1 MDPGERSRM
10 TESHL
15 PKRPVISVSLS
26 PKFLDDWDKLQLAL
40 SVLTQRLI
48 SPATLW
54 KRVSLQQKSS
64 TNQHIELA
72 RIETGFTI
80 VFPAQFK
87 KCEPILIC
95 SKAAMFRLV
104 QIDEAA
110 FHHEHRHHR
119 FW

>member
-1 MDPGERSRM
+1 LDPGERSRM

-54 KRVSLQQKSS
+54 KRVSLQQ
-64 TNQHIELA
+64 
-72 RIETGFTI
+72 RIFNE
-80 VFPAQFK
+80 PAYR
-87 KCEPILIC
+87 
-95 SKAAMFRLV
+95 AGTYRDRLHDSISGTV
-104 QIDEAA
+104 QEV
-110 FHHEHRHHR
+110 
-119 FW
+119 